1 MKTKIFF
8 DIEGVSHS
16 KNEDFLVHVLFD
28 TASQSVNAIEGTIVL
43 DPSLEIKEIRDGDS
57 VLKFWVEA
65 PHIDTKDIKFSGI
78 APGGFNTSDGKLF
91 SILLH
96 TKQAG
101 NVAVSARDIKVLK
114 NDGKGGQLEN
124 TIQSSQIK
132 ITNEVSEQTVLV
144 TDTDAPE
151 VFQPEIS
158 RDNSLFGGKY
168 FVAFSAQ
175 DKGSGIKSYE
185 VKEGFFGSFAP
196 AQSPY
201 ELSNQGLYKTVYVKA
216 IDKSGNERV
225 VTVKATHL
233 SPVEYVGIAIIV
245 VAGVVLLVRKIWKR
259 NSLKH

>member
-1 MKTKIFF
+1 MKTKLFF
-8 DIEGVSHS
+8 DYGNSAHG
-16 KNEDFLVHVLFD
+16 KGEDFLVHVLFD

-57 VLKFWVEA
+57 ILKFWVEA
-65 PHIDTKDIKFSGI
+65 PHADSKDIKFSGI
-78 APGGFNTSDGKLF
+78 APGGFNTSGGKLF

-96 TKQAG
+96 AKQTG
-101 NVAVSARDIKVLK
+101 DVGLSARGIKVLK

-124 TIQSSQIK
+124 IVQPSQIK
-132 ITNEVSEQTVLV
+132 ITNEVSEQVVPV

-158 RDNSLFGGKY
+158 RDDSLFGGKY

-196 AQSPY
+196 AQSPH
-201 ELSNQGLYKTVYVKA
+201 ELSNQGLYKTIYIKA
-216 IDKSGNERV
+216 IDKSGNERI

-233 SPVEYVGIAIIV
+233 SPVEYVGIAAIV
-245 VAGVVLLVRKIWKR
+245 LLGVVLLVRKIWKR

>member
-8 DIEGVSHS
+8 DIGGVSHS
-16 KNEDFLVHVLFD
+16 KDQDFLVHVLFD

-43 DPSLEIKEIRDGDS
+43 DPSLEIKEIKDGDS

-65 PHIDTKDIKFSGI
+65 PHADTKDIKFSGI
-78 APGGFNTSDGKLF
+78 APGGFNISDGKLF

-101 NVAVSARDIKVLK
+101 DAVVSARDVKVLK

-124 TIQSSQIK
+124 IVQPIQIK
-132 ITNEVSEQTVLV
+132 ITNEVGEQVVAV
-144 TDTDAPE
+144 TDTDVPE

-158 RDNSLFGGKY
+158 RDGSLFGGNY
-168 FVAFSAQ
+168 FVVFFTQ

-185 VKEGFFGSFAP
+185 VKEGFFGSFTP

-201 ELSNQGLYKTVYVKA
+201 ELSNQGLYKTVYIKA
-216 IDKSGNERV
+216 IDKSGNERI
-225 VTVKATHL
+225 VTVKASHL
-233 SPVEYVGIAIIV
+233 SPVEYVGIAVI
-245 VAGVVLLVRKIWKR
+245 ALLGMVLLVRKIWKR

>member
-8 DIEGVSHS
+8 DIGASSHS

-28 TASQSVNAIEGTIVL
+28 TASQSVNAIEGTIVV

-65 PHIDTKDIKFSGI
+65 PHADIKDIKFSGI
-78 APGGFNTSDGKLF
+78 APGGFNAADGKLF

-96 TKQAG
+96 SKQAG
-101 NVAVSARDIKVLK
+101 DVSVGARDIKVLK
-114 NDGKGGQLEN
+114 NDGKGSQLEN
-124 TIQSSQIK
+124 IVQPSQIK
-132 ITNEVSEQTVLV
+132 ITNEVSERVVSV

-151 VFQPEIS
+151 IFRPEIS
-158 RDNSLFGGKY
+158 RNDSLFGGKY

-175 DKGSGIKSYE
+175 DKGSGVKNYE
-185 VKEGFFGSFAP
+185 VKEGFFGSFTP

-201 ELSNQGLYKTVYVKA
+201 ELNNQGLYKTVYVKA
-216 IDKSGNERV
+216 IDKSGNERI

-233 SPVEYVGIAIIV
+233 SPVEYVGIAVIV
-245 VAGVVLLVRKIWKR
+245 LLGMVLLVGKIWKR